1 MTTAEFKTR
10 LNEILFNRSRVGQYQ
25 YDEFRRVDYEVA
37 KLLDEYL
44 TSFVSAPVYA
54 YIAVTTTYT
63 VLTTDYIVDYEVAKL
78 LDEYLTSFV
87 SAPVYAYI
95 AVTTTYTVL
104 TTDYI
109 VDCTTGTF
117 TVTLPTAVGIT
128 GQPFIIKNSGTGII
142 TVDGNGSETI
152 DGELD
157 LKLYNPDAITIV
169 STGSN
174 WIIV

>member
-10 LNEILFNRSRVGQYQ
+10 LNEILLNRSRVGQYQ
-25 YDEFRRVDYEVA
+25 YDEFRR
-37 KLLDEYL
+37 
-44 TSFVSAPVYA
+44 
-54 YIAVTTTYT
+54 
-63 VLTTDYIVDYEVAKL
+63 VDYEVAKL

>member
-25 YDEFRRVDYEVA
+25 YDEFRR
-37 KLLDEYL
+37 
-44 TSFVSAPVYA
+44 
-54 YIAVTTTYT
+54 
-63 VLTTDYIVDYEVAKL
+63 VDYEVAKL